1 MRYRGAVVV
10 LVTLV
15 AAGCSNEDPEPEAV
29 STGSTGSSQS
39 GEFEGSC
46 DGSIRFGGV
55 VYVPVGGS
63 NIEGI
68 PKRPQRG
75 RYLGVGTR
83 RPCDDTPNDGDSDPG
98 RESLRVWSM
107 VGVPVQD
114 AVMAGPGPEPM
125 GAIPY

>member
-1 MRYRGAVVV
+1 MGTVVV
-10 LVTLV
+10 LVALA
-15 AAGCSNEDPEPEAV
+15 AAGCTDDPEPEAA
-29 STGSTGSSQS
+29 SSGSTSSSQS
-39 GEFEGSC
+39 DGFQGAC
-46 DGSIRFGGV
+46 DGSIKFGGV

-68 PKRPQRG
+68 PKKPQRG

-107 VGVPVQD
+107 VGVPVQA
-114 AVMAGPGPEPM
+114 AVMGPR
-125 GAIPY
+125 A